1 MKRIAIYPGSFD
13 PVTYGHIDVI
23 ERGLSV
29 FDEIVALIAESR
41 QKKSLFS
48 TAEKK
53 DMLKEIFKGQKRVQV
68 DDWSKL
74 LMDYASRKKAV
85 AILRG
90 LRAVSDFEY
99 EFQMA
104 SMNKKLYPQI
114 DTFFVMTSEQY
125 HYVSSRLVREVGS
138 LGGSLKDIVPPA
150 VEQRVKEKF
159 KLR

>member
-13 PVTYGHIDVI
+13 PVTYGHVDVI

-29 FDEIVALIAESR
+29 FDEIIVLIAESR
-41 QKKSLFS
+41 QKKALFS
-48 TAEKK
+48 TVEKK
-53 DMLKEIFKGQKRVQV
+53 AMLREIFKNQSRVRV
-68 DDWSKL
+68 DAWSKL
-74 LMDYASRKKAV
+74 LMDYASQKKAV

-104 SMNKKLYPQI
+104 SMNKKLYPKI

-138 LGGSLKDIVPPA
+138 LGGSLKDIVSPA
-150 VEQRVKEKF
+150 VEERVREKF
-159 KLR
+159 KFR